1 MPAPRLKRYP
11 LLLLTLTAT
20 LGLSLGADDPK
31 TKVKPTEKPKAEQ
44 PKPAP
49 KPEAKSAASSSTK
62 GTVSFLK
69 DVAPLLVQNCIAC
82 HNPRKSESKYIMTTF
97 AQLAKG
103 GQQGEG
109 ITLIPGDAEG
119 SYFLELL
126 LPDASPRMPWKQ
138 DPLPADKVA
147 LIRTWIQEGAKYDGA
162 SPTEDW
168 TAVLRRNTVVKIPEA
183 YPIAMPITAI
193 TFRPDGSEVAASGY
207 HEITYWR
214 AADGSLARRVP
225 GLSERLYDLVYSP
238 DGKWLA
244 TASGDPGQFGTAKL
258 WEVEANGGLKPSK
271 TLVESNDSVFAV
283 AFSPDNKLVAAAGA
297 DRAIR
302 IWEVATGKQLALIE
316 DHADW
321 IFDLAFSPDG
331 KRLASASRDKTS
343 KVFDVAKKE
352 SLVTFPGHA
361 ETVYAVVFTPDGKQV
376 ATGGAD
382 NQIRFWNPD
391 DDGKQVRNLGGFG
404 GPVFKIVNH
413 PDGKHLLAAGSDKT
427 IRIFEGAKQVRTIG
441 GHNDWIYTLALS
453 PDGKTLASGSWDGE
467 VRLWTFADGKPIR
480 TIVAAPGLKPKTA
493 AAGK

>member
-1 MPAPRLKRYP
+1 MIPRPALNRLS
-11 LLLLTLTAT
+11 LLAIAILAALP
-20 LGLSLGADDPK
+20 LGADDPK
-31 TKVKPTEKPKAEQ
+31 PKAKPAEKPKAVA
-44 PKPAP
+44 KPAA
-49 KPEAKSAASSSTK
+49 KPVVDGK

-109 ITLIPGDAEG
+109 ITLLPGDPEG

-126 LPDASPRMPWKQ
+126 RPDASPRMPWKQ
-138 DPLPADKVA
+138 DPLTSDKVS
-147 LIRTWIQEGAKYDGA
+147 LIEKWIKEGAKYDGA

-168 TAVLRRNTVVKIPEA
+168 TAVLRRNAVVKIPEA

-193 TFRPDGSEVAASGY
+193 AFRPDGSEVAASGY
-207 HEITYWR
+207 HEITYWKT
-214 AADGSLARRVP
+214 ADGSLARRVP
-225 GLSERLYDLVYSP
+225 GLSERLYDLAYSA

-244 TASGDPGQFGTAKL
+244 TASGDPGQFGTVKL
-258 WEVEANGGLKPSK
+258 WAVEGSGDLKPSK
-271 TLVESNDSVFAV
+271 TLLESNDSVFAV
-283 AFSPDNKLVAAAGA
+283 AFSPDGKLLAAAGA

-302 IWEVATGKQLALIE
+302 IWEIPAGKQLALIE

-343 KVFDVAKKE
+343 KVFDVVKKE

-361 ETVYAVVFTPDGKQV
+361 ETVYAVTFTPDGKQV
-376 ATGGAD
+376 ASGGAD

-413 PDGKHLLAAGSDKT
+413 PDGKHLIASGSDKT
-427 IRIFEGAKQVRTIG
+427 IRVFEGANQKQAIG
-441 GHNDWIYTLALS
+441 GHNDWIYTLAVTA
-453 PDGKTLASGSWDGE
+453 DGKTLASGSWDGE
-467 VRLWTFADGKPIR
+467 VRLWNFADGKPLR
-480 TIVAAPGLKPKTA
+480 TILAAPGFKPKTA
-493 AAGK
+493 SSK